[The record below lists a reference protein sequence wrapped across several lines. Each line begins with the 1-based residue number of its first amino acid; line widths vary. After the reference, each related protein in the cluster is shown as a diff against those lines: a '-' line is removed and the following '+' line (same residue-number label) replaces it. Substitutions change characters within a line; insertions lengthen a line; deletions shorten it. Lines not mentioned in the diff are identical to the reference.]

1 MIVVFEICIQMVQND
16 VCLFSTKVG
25 KSYTRNM
32 YFMYVQYK
40 YNILEICK
48 TAISKNCLKFADT
61 CGK

>member
-16 VCLFSTKVG
+16 VCLFSTEVG
-25 KSYTRNM
+25 KSYTQNM

-48 TAISKNCLKFADT
+48 TAIRKNI
-61 CGK
+61 